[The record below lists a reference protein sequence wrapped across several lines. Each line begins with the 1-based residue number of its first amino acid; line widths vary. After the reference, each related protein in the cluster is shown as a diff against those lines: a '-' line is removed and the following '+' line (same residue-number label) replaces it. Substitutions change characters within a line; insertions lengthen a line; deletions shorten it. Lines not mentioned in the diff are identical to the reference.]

1 MQKYKKET
9 ILSITLRP
17 REKVTFKTF
26 LEAGCSQLRSM
37 WEGALTF
44 EPALYLED
52 DPKNQGIC
60 NVVREEMSYL
70 FSLV

>member
-26 LEAGCSQLRSM
+26 LEAGCSQLRTQGQITPLI
-37 WEGALTF
+37 GACGK
-44 EPALYLED
+44 EPLRLNQLYIWRMIPRTRVSAML
-52 DPKNQGIC
+52 
-60 NVVREEMSYL
+60 
-70 FSLV
+70 